1 MITVQYSKSPHEHI
15 RLASQEGAQ
24 NLAILEYLAEGNAN
38 IVYSFQ
44 PITNNVLPHGLRHK
58 LLRLR
63 KDKSFI
69 QPTKAQSLTFQQ
81 EFLPLFRPN
90 NLVEQTL
97 ITLDEVLIR
106 HLNQELEEHEV
117 AKLRK
122 HMRHGDRLAI
132 DEYGLLMTDM
142 TASHGEY
149 LFEIKPKWLLQ
160 SPDAPEG
167 SKRCRT
173 CALRLQRAH
182 AMARG
187 AVMPKPGGFCPLS
200 LVDVDVEERQ
210 TAFRSIIEAQAGD
223 LSDESV
229 SSVVT
234 FLAEKGYQVLETLR
248 KHQSQFDNQ
257 GVSNDYSKAMT
268 LRDCVLFV
276 KGSIDT
282 FENTADIRLAD
293 MDFKHAHPDKV
304 EKWME
309 TERTLID
316 EGWAWLSVFA
326 YSKITL
332 NHLSMAFGTWEFF
345 VLNTSK

>member
-1 MITVQYSKSPHEHI
+1 MITVQYSDSPHEHV
-15 RLASQEGAQ
+15 RLASQGDAQ
-24 NLAILEYLAEGNAN
+24 NSATLEYLAEGNAN

-44 PITNNVLPHGLRHK
+44 PIANNVLPHGLRHK

-69 QPTKAQSLTFQQ
+69 QPTKAQSSTFQQ

-106 HLNQELEEHEV
+106 RLNQELEEHENR
-117 AKLRK
+117 KLRK
-122 HMRHGDRLAI
+122 HVRHGDRLAI

-142 TASHGEY
+142 TARRGEY

-167 SKRCRT
+167 SQRCRT

-182 AMARG
+182 ATARG
-187 AVMPKPGGFCPLS
+187 AVMPKPGGFCPLR
-200 LVDVDVEERQ
+200 LVDDDVGERQ
-210 TAFRSIIEAQAGD
+210 MAFRSIIEAQAGD
-223 LSDESV
+223 LPNGFV
-229 SSVVT
+229 SSVVA

-248 KHQSQFDNQ
+248 KHQLQFDKY
-257 GVSNDYSKAMT
+257 GLLSLSAEGTSNDYSKAMT

-276 KGSIDT
+276 KGSLDA

-293 MDFKHAHPDKV
+293 LDFKHAHPDKV
-304 EKWME
+304 EKWMD

-316 EGWAWLSVFA
+316 EGW
-326 YSKITL
+326 YT
-332 NHLSMAFGTWEFF
+332 
-345 VLNTSK
+345 NTEIDEAPGSTCLLTRRSL